1 MPVGPGPRE
10 AARLEALLGE
20 LFATGARPRRAMLT
34 GPESL
39 TPSERSVAEMA
50 AKGLTTKQVAEA
62 LFVSRQTV
70 EFHLRHIYR
79 KLDVRSRAELAKTM
93 REHGSE

>member
-1 MPVGPGPRE
+1 MPVAPGPRE

-20 LFATGARPRRAMLT
+20 LFATGARPRRAILT

-50 AKGLTTKQVAEA
+50 ARG
-62 LFVSRQTV
+62 
-70 EFHLRHIYR
+70 
-79 KLDVRSRAELAKTM
+79 
-93 REHGSE
+93 